1 MNSSGEPSAPLTI
14 GASPIAILGVPFDP
28 VNLDEAVRLVG
39 TMIESRQ
46 PHYAVTANVD
56 FIVQARTD
64 TELRQIIF
72 DAHLVLCD
80 GMPLVWA
87 SRFLGNPLPERVAG
101 SDLTPRLLQ
110 QAEQRNWRV
119 FFLGGSEQ
127 SVQRAAEQTLTRHPR
142 LRLVGAYSP
151 PFKPLHEMDHAG
163 ILSRISAARPDILF
177 VAFGCPKQEKWINMH
192 YRHLGVPVC
201 IGIGATID
209 FIAGT
214 QVRAP
219 RWMQRTG
226 TEWIHRLVRDPR
238 RLASRYGKGLLVFG
252 SAIVA
257 QARQLRTRPR
267 ISPATAAN
275 AAANAAPVA
284 APAFPPA
291 PNPATTSPASR
302 PAIPIL
308 QAPERLDAAAAA
320 RVMEA
325 WVAAIR
331 QGPLTLDLQG
341 CSFVDSTG
349 IGLLARLQKTAT
361 QHRQPLV
368 LARARKQLL
377 RALELMRLER
387 SFTLADELPTRLP
400 AGTGVSAELD
410 PRPVAAAFGLEL
422 TWVTSIVTTTVP
434 HLAEAA
440 FAAVASLQPGTS
452 LRVDLSGVPF
462 IDSSGLSFLVGLK
475 KRAWQ
480 RDVDVVFANPV
491 QDVRR
496 VLRITQLENFLL
508 GPRLPR
514 PEPPAGT
521 GASPRSTAP
530 APP

>member
-1 MNSSGEPSAPLTI
+1 MNPSGDISAPPGLR
-14 GASPIAILGVPFDP
+14 ASPIAILGVPFDP
-28 VNLDEAVRLVG
+28 VRLEEAVGLVG
-39 TMIESRQ
+39 AMIESRQ
-46 PHYAVTANVD
+46 PHYIVTANVD

-87 SRFLGNPLPERVAG
+87 SRYLGNPLPERVAG
-101 SDLTPRLLQ
+101 SDLTPRLLEE
-110 QAEQRNWRV
+110 AERNNWRV
-119 FFLGGSEQ
+119 FFLGGSET
-127 SVQRAAEQTLTRHPR
+127 SVRNAAERTLTRHPR

-163 ILSRISAARPDILF
+163 ILSRISTARPDLLL

-226 TEWIHRLVRDPR
+226 TEWIHRLLRDPR
-238 RLASRYGKGLLVFG
+238 RLASRYGKGLFVFG
-252 SAIVA
+252 SAIVQ

-267 ISPATAAN
+267 VSPSPSGPAP
-275 AAANAAPVA
+275 AAPPV
-284 APAFPPA
+284 PSPPE
-291 PNPATTSPASR
+291 PSPSR
-302 PAIPIL
+302 PGIPTI
-308 QAPERLDAAAAA
+308 QAPERLDAAAAGQLL
-320 RVMEA
+320 EA
-325 WVAAIR
+325 WIAAIR
-331 QGPLTLDLQG
+331 QGPLTLDLDRTL
-341 CSFVDSTG
+341 FVDSTG

-361 QHRQPLV
+361 GLRHPLV
-368 LARARKQLL
+368 LARPRKQLI

-387 SFTLADELPTRLP
+387 SFTLVSELPTSVP
-400 AGTGVSAELD
+400 SSTMVSTELD
-410 PRPVAAAFGLEL
+410 QRPVAAAFGLEL
-422 TWVTSIVTTTVP
+422 SWVTSIVTTTVP

-440 FAAVASLQPGTS
+440 FAAVASLQPGTH
-452 LRVDLSGVPF
+452 LRIDLSRVPF

-480 RDVDVVFANPV
+480 RDVDVAFTDPV
-491 QDVRR
+491 PDVRR
-496 VLRITQLENFLL
+496 VLKITQLENFLL
-508 GPRLPR
+508 EPRRPR
-514 PEPPAGT
+514 PESAAGPVS
-521 GASPRSTAP
+521 ASNRAATAP
-530 APP
+530 S